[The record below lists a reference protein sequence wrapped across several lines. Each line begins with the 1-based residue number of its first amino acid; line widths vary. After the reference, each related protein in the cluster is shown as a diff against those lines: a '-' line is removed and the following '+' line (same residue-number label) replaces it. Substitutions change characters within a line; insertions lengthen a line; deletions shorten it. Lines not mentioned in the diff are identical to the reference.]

1 MARNNYMKSQKTNDK
16 LEENVC
22 NINCLGKIFKVL
34 FTECLHCWMVEIY
47 VAVRQSY
54 LSSQLYRYI
63 LTWPKQTKQI
73 IILFPL

>member
-16 LEENVC
+16 LGENVC
-22 NINCLGKIFKVL
+22 NINCLGKIFKVV
-34 FTECLHCWMVEIY
+34 FTKCLHCWMVEIY

-63 LTWPKQTKQI
+63 LTGQNIQNK
-73 IILFPL
+73 